1 MDHPNGSGATC
12 KHHSAHE
19 TTLDDHDSRL
29 DKHDEAIYDLQ
40 TRVRPWVVWVMT
52 GCGFI
57 IGSLSTFIGT
67 SIIQ

>member
-1 MDHPNGSGATC
+1 MDDPNGSGATC
-12 KHHSAHE
+12 KHHSAHDAI
-19 TTLDDHDSRL
+19 LKDHTGRL
-29 DKHDEAIYDLQ
+29 DKHDRQIDELQ